1 MSGKS
6 FFARQN
12 VEYCDTIYRI
22 LKSGESGTL
31 LFPPNTH
38 KSNYFIDQVIAHN
51 PTDVHLIKFDLSTY
65 EMDDANDLLLI
76 LRKEMKSSKKKKFG
90 VLINNARNLILKEKY
105 LILNSLFDF
114 LDQYPQFNLI
124 FFFNIDITHPDIA
137 KHLRSRIFGNVYY
150 FPLYD
155 LEDVCGFIEFF
166 SQEWKMS
173 FNQHEVDKIA
183 YLCGGYFWLIKQ
195 VIRIIRDNPSIKFE
209 NLAQGLQ
216 VRVTLEQLYTSLLDS
231 EKTVL
236 QSLIQGKKIE
246 SDLEKHSLEYFKKIG
261 LINRGKIT
269 IPLLDE
275 FLREEI
281 PHADVELRD
290 NHIYVNSVNVDNHF
304 SQKERRIFKALIDHK
319 NEIVSR
325 DELAKAIWPVNT
337 DDFYSDWA
345 VDRIVS
351 RLREKIKLLG
361 FSKEVI
367 KTERNKGYIFKN

>member
-1 MSGKS
+1 
-6 FFARQN
+6 
-12 VEYCDTIYRI
+12 
-22 LKSGESGTL
+22 
-31 LFPPNTH
+31 
-38 KSNYFIDQVIAHN
+38 
-51 PTDVHLIKFDLSTY
+51 
-65 EMDDANDLLLI
+65 
-76 LRKEMKSSKKKKFG
+76 
-90 VLINNARNLILKEKY
+90 
-105 LILNSLFDF
+105 
-114 LDQYPQFNLI
+114 
-124 FFFNIDITHPDIA
+124 
-137 KHLRSRIFGNVYY
+137 
-150 FPLYD
+150 
-155 LEDVCGFIEFF
+155 
-166 SQEWKMS
+166 MS

-304 SQKERRIFKALIDHK
+304 SQKERSSAWSII
-319 NEIVSR
+319 
-325 DELAKAIWPVNT
+325 
-337 DDFYSDWA
+337 
-345 VDRIVS
+345 
-351 RLREKIKLLG
+351 
-361 FSKEVI
+361 
-367 KTERNKGYIFKN
+367 